1 MDSRCVVP
9 RCARESRGL
18 RSLSLYL
25 LVVAAWATPTAGRAQ
40 DLTRN
45 PEPLA
50 SKGLLTSEDLVAAVL
65 ERNPGLEAQRAAVEA
80 ARARIRTAGALDD
93 PMLSVGLAP
102 NTIGNN
108 ATGTRGSVEVSQSF
122 PWWGTLDART
132 AEAKASTDAA
142 TQEEQSQALR
152 LRALAQGAFA
162 EWHYI
167 HVALE
172 VNRHHQALY
181 TELREAA
188 RARLAAGLAP
198 EQNVLQADVERA
210 MLRQEAIELTQQ
222 QRTVQANINT
232 LLNRPG
238 DEALAPPGALPI
250 ETALPP
256 LAALKAFA
264 LEAHPSVRELDF
276 QERAASEQ
284 ITLAQKAS
292 YPNFQVS
299 TGYNSM
305 WDNTAQRPMLGVS
318 INVPLDQ
325 SKRRAELD
333 AARASLRRLER
344 SRADL
349 DAQLDGEMTAAY
361 SAVETTRESLALY
374 RDQLVPLAAS
384 TLAVSRSEY
393 AVGRSDFLAV
403 ISAERRALDA
413 DLGLARMEAEVFKRL
428 AELGRLAG
436 TSLPIEIPRGRDFDA
451 TAPRGASQN

>member
-1 MDSRCVVP
+1 VLGCSF
-9 RCARESRGL
+9 
-18 RSLSLYL
+18 SLCLF
-25 LVVAAWATPTAGRAQ
+25 LVFVWAISAVSRAQ

-45 PEPLA
+45 PDSLA
-50 SKGLLTSEDLVAAVL
+50 SKELLTSENLVAAVL

-80 ARARIRTAGALDD
+80 VRARIKTAGALDD

-102 NTIGNN
+102 DTIGG
-108 ATGTRGSVEVSQSF
+108 ATGTRGSVEVTQTL
-122 PWWGTLDART
+122 PWWGTLGAR
-132 AEAKASTDAA
+132 AAAAHAATDAA
-142 TQEEQSQALR
+142 GQEVQSQALR

-162 EWHYI
+162 EWQYV

-181 TELREAA
+181 AQLREAA
-188 RARLAAGLAP
+188 RARFAAGLAP
-198 EQNVLQADVERA
+198 ERDVLQADVERA
-210 MLRQEAIELTQQ
+210 MLRQEAIELRQQ

-238 DEALAPPGALPI
+238 DAELPPPGVLPI
-250 ETALPP
+250 ETTLPS

-264 LEAHPSVRELDF
+264 REAHPSIRELDY
-276 QERAASEQ
+276 QEHAASEQ

-299 TGYNSM
+299 AGYDSM
-305 WDNTAQRPMLGVS
+305 WDNTAQRPMLGLS

-325 SKRRAELD
+325 SKRRADLD

-344 SRADL
+344 SRAQI
-349 DAQLDGEMTAAY
+349 DAQLDGELTAAY
-361 SAVETTRESLALY
+361 GAVETTRESLALY

-384 TLAVSRSEY
+384 TLTVSRAEY
-393 AVGRSDFLAV
+393 AVGRSDFLA
-403 ISAERRALDA
+403 IMSADRRALDA
-413 DLGLARMEAEVFKRL
+413 DLGQARTEADLFKRL

-436 TSLPIEIPRGRDFDA
+436 TSLPIEIPRGREFDAA